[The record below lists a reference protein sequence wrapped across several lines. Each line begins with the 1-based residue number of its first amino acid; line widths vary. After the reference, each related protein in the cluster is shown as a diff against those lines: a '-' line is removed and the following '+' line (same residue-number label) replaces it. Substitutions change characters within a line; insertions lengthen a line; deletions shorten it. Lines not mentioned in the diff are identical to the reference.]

1 METCLAIIAENHTK
15 IEGIKISLLDPQY
28 EVAMRRR
35 LPPNVRM
42 YTGDDFHYDALILGD
57 EHGHSHALLGIFD
70 PLAAVAA
77 SAVRALDADDTT
89 TYRKLLEPTVPLS
102 RHLFRKPT
110 YFYKTGIVSL
120 AYLNGHQRHFRMA
133 GAQEGARSIV
143 HLAELFMLADQ
154 AGLFVDPELAV
165 RRMRLLLAVAGIE

>member
-1 METCLAIIAENHTK
+1 
-15 IEGIKISLLDPQY
+15 
-28 EVAMRRR
+28 
-35 LPPNVRM
+35 M

-57 EHGHSHALLGIFD
+57 EQGHSDALLGIFD
-70 PLAAVAA
+70 PLAAIAA
-77 SAVRALDADDTT
+77 SALRALDDGDIA

-110 YFYKTGIVSL
+110 YFYKTGIVFL
-120 AYLNGHQRHFRMA
+120 AYLNQHQRHFRMV
-133 GAQEGARSIV
+133 GAQEGARSII

-165 RRMRLLLAVAGIE
+165 RRMRYVLALAGIE